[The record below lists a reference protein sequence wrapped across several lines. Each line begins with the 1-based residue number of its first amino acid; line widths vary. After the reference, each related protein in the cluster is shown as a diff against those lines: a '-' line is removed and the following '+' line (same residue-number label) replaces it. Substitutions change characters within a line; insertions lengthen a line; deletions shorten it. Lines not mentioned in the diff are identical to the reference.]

1 MKPDIVVIFTHQT
14 VLFEPQNQRVAEW
27 LRRRCNLV
35 MENAKGNT
43 EIRGH
48 PSRRKEIVEE
58 LKAAGFAVSD

>member
-1 MKPDIVVIFTHQT
+1 
-14 VLFEPQNQRVAEW
+14 
-27 LRRRCNLV
+27 

-43 EIRGH
+43 EIRVH

>member
-35 MENAKGNT
+35 MENAGLYHNLWV
-43 EIRGH
+43 ILCQFR
-48 PSRRKEIVEE
+48 V
-58 LKAAGFAVSD
+58 FASLF